1 MSLYP
6 PPLEDQAIFNPVN
19 WEASTQGDLT
29 QQQADA
35 RYIFKTQSDTATGL
49 ITFTNGIVTNS
60 LQSYTGNISIGSN
73 GTANNIVIGSSNT
86 NVFLYGNVTSI
97 EVSNLVVEDASIIL
111 NKNGISPL
119 GAGIEIE
126 SNGSIVS
133 SMLNDI
139 NGDFVFTSGNNRI
152 YVDSIGEKTAN
163 SNITFIDPI
172 LVNDGSGTIAKVEP
186 SFFYLENGSDRG
198 FLKLNPA
205 SDFNMGT
212 SSNLDLY
219 LKTWNT
225 TRMTIEGDGSNINME
240 IPLIMKSEANVL
252 GNLRVSKEIIATG
265 NITGGNLITNG
276 SLGTNGNLS
285 AGNISTTGLL
295 SAGNISTSVNISAGN
310 ISTIQ
315 AVSVG
320 TNMTVT
326 GQANVSGVF
335 NCGTGVGTSTFN
347 YQDVR
352 FLGSATSSSGIL
364 RFTRDAN
371 INYLQT
377 ALTASSGNGAPLI
390 ISPWASVERWM
401 TITRTGIMIG
411 NTVANGVVPPSNL
424 YVLGN
429 ALISSNLTVQSS
441 ISATS
446 GLNALNGSFGNT
458 SSYAV
463 FLNTAMGTGNIGV
476 TIENS
481 SLGNTIIQ
489 PQHQGVAWRNTYL
502 NPNGGLVAIGS
513 TTPPN
518 ATDELY
524 VNGTANINGLLSVMG
539 NANIRGNAN
548 IAGIVRIES
557 TQGTFAT
564 GNGALVVS
572 GGVGIGADINM
583 GGNLNA
589 GGALISA
596 SNTTEALRI
605 IGGGTMT
612 GTMVANQFTG
622 NNVVSGNLLIGGAS
636 LSEGVKCSIRN
647 NVVDTVVNG
656 TTLGNATNL
665 IEMENAN
672 RSWYFGTSG
681 SVGDQFYIGSTG
693 GTANDPDYLFYLDSG
708 GRLMAYPPVSGAITA
723 PNSTD
728 IFTARGNANI
738 STNLWVGG
746 RQTFIGDF
754 TQTGGNANIAFSTTG
769 RRVFVNTGSG
779 DTCTIDMNCKD
790 GTSQA
795 YDARIIAQNG
805 NASATGRANLSI
817 ISDNLFFGS
826 VSHIPTEFESFATN
840 NNFTGDINFGTI
852 SRSIL
857 TDIGQRTLNGVSSVE
872 WTNIP
877 VYAREI
883 KIVYKSDVRSA
894 VADIRFEVGT
904 PASYQTS
911 GYEILAYRDGGF
923 SDYVTVAI
931 PTFTATYPIN
941 TDSYHELTIKLIGT
955 QVSGSTSRNVY
966 STSGTTY
973 YNDAGTRRGC
983 DVMGI
988 FNTPYTTTTDNNFY
1002 ISRVRL
1008 FVTAG
1013 TFNDTAGN
1021 SFARLYWN

>member
-320 TNMTVT
+320 TNLSVT
-326 GQANVSGVF
+326 GQANVTGVF

-347 YQDVR
+347 YADVR

-377 ALTASSGNGAPLI
+377 ALSASSGNGAPLI
-390 ISPWASVERWM
+390 ISPWASTERWM
-401 TITRTGIMIG
+401 TITRTGTMIG
-411 NTVANGVVPPSNL
+411 NTVSNGIVPPANL

-429 ALISSNLTVQSS
+429 SIISSNLLVQSN
-441 ISATS
+441 IVAT
-446 GLNALNGSFGNT
+446 ARMDAPIAQIGNPA
-458 SSYAV
+458 SYAI
-463 FLNTAMGTGNIGV
+463 FLNTNMGTGNIGV
-476 TIENS
+476 TIENNGS
-481 SLGNTIIQ
+481 GNTIIQ
-489 PQHQGVAWRNTYL
+489 PQHQGVSWRNTYL
-502 NPNGGLVAIGS
+502 NPNGGIVSIGS
-513 TTPPN
+513 ATPPN
-518 ATDELY
+518 SIDKLY
-524 VNGTANINGLLSVMG
+524 VNGSSNINGLLTTMG
-539 NANIRGNAN
+539 NANIRGSAN
-548 IAGIVRIES
+548 IAGITRIES
-557 TQGTFAT
+557 TQDTFAT

-572 GGVGIGADINM
+572 GGVGIGGSINM

-589 GGALISA
+589 GGQLIGSYNGAGALQITGSGW
-596 SNTTEALRI
+596 I
-605 IGGGTMT
+605 T
-612 GTMVANQFTG
+612 GTFESNQFTS
-622 NNVVSGNLLIGGAS
+622 NNVVSGNLAIGGGTIG
-636 LSEGVKCSIRN
+636 EGVKCVIRN
-647 NVVDTVVNG
+647 TTIDTVVNG

-665 IEMENAN
+665 IELENAN
-672 RSWYFGTSG
+672 RSWYFGSSG
-681 SVGDQFYIGSTG
+681 SGGDQFYIGSSG
-693 GTANDPDYLFYLDSG
+693 GIANDPDYLFYLDTG

-746 RQTFIGDF
+746 RQTIVGDF
-754 TQTGGNANIAFSTTG
+754 TQTGANANIAFSNTG

-779 DTCTIDMNCKD
+779 DTCSIDLSAKD
-790 GTSQA
+790 GSSQA

-805 NASATGRANLSI
+805 NASTTGRANLSI
-817 ISDNLFFGS
+817 ISDRLFCGS
-826 VSHIPTEFESFATN
+826 VSHSPTEFKSFANVNTFVN
-840 NNFTGDINFGTI
+840 DIETAGNIEASGFVSALSGISTYSGQTPFMIQYGKSTTASASYSATFSPAFTTPPIVIVSGQRDSATPTI
-852 SRSIL
+852 SYI
-857 TDIGQRTLNGVSSVE
+857 RTLPTTTGVS
-872 WTNIP
+872 
-877 VYAREI
+877 
-883 KIVYKSDVRSA
+883 
-894 VADIRFEVGT
+894 
-904 PASYQTS
+904 
-911 GYEILAYRDGGF
+911 F
-923 SDYVTVAI
+923 S
-931 PTFTATYPIN
+931 
-941 TDSYHELTIKLIGT
+941 SK
-955 QVSGSTSRNVY
+955 
-966 STSGTTY
+966 
-973 YNDAGTRRGC
+973 NDAGS
-983 DVMGI
+983 DVNAIFFWVAIGI
-988 FNTPYTTTTDNNFY
+988 
-1002 ISRVRL
+1002 
-1008 FVTAG
+1008 
-1013 TFNDTAGN
+1013 
-1021 SFARLYWN
+1021 